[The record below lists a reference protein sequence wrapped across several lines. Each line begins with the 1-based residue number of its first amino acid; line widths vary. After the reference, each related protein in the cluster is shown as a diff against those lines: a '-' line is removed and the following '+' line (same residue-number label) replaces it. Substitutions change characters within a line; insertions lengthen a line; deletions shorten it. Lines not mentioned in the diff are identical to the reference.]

1 MAEIN
6 LLKSL
11 PKSKRNVKNRKIKKT
26 TKHIKIAKKFGKM
39 FFDGPREYGYGGYSY
54 DGRWQPVARDIC
66 NHFKLKKDDKF
77 LDIGCAK
84 GFLVKDMLRLGID
97 SYGIDISD
105 YAIKNSEKE
114 TFGRLHKGSAILLPF
129 PNNAFDCVVSINTL
143 HNFKKK
149 DFIIALKEMI
159 RVGKKSFFIQVDSY
173 FNDLQKKKCED
184 WILTA
189 EYHDYP
195 EEWIKLF
202 NKAGYKGDWYWTI
215 ME

>member
-11 PKSKRNVKNRKIKKT
+11 PKSRRNIRNRKKSKT
-26 TKHIKIAKKFGKM
+26 SKHIQVAKEFGKM

-54 DGRWQPVARDIC
+54 DGRWKPVAKDIC
-66 NHFKLKKDDKF
+66 NHYKLKKNDKF

-84 GFLVKDMLRLGID
+84 GFLVKDMLSLGID
-97 SYGIDISD
+97 SYGIDVSD
-105 YAIKNSEKE
+105 YAIKSSEKE

-129 PNNAFDCVVSINTL
+129 PDNAFDCVVSINTL
-143 HNFKKK
+143 HNFNKS
-149 DFIIALKEMI
+149 DFILALKEMI
-159 RVGKKSFFIQVDSY
+159 RVGKNAFFIQVDSY
-173 FNDLQKKKCED
+173 LNNLQKKKFED
-184 WILTA
+184 WVLTA

-195 EEWIKLF
+195 EGWIKLF
-202 NKAGYKGDWYWTI
+202 KKAGYKGDWYWTI